1 VNVSETKVNIY
12 NKLKENG
19 FPITITHG
27 SSDYNPVTD
36 TTGTSIVY
44 ETFAIQT
51 NFQDNG
57 IEGVQ
62 LSDFK
67 LLVPAID
74 NSGENILI
82 SPSDVVTR
90 ADGTQIDVYAIRKTA
105 PTGIPIMFTLFC
117 RE

>member
-1 VNVSETKVNIY
+1 MDVPGTKINIY

-19 FPITITHG
+19 FPITIAHS

-36 TTGTSIVY
+36 TSGTSVIY

-67 LLVPAID
+67 LLVPTID
-74 NSGENILI
+74 NSKEDILI
-82 SPSDVVTR
+82 SPSDVITR

-105 PTGIPIMFTLFC
+105 PTGEPIMFTLFC

>member
-1 VNVSETKVNIY
+1 VNVSETKINIY

-19 FPITITHG
+19 FPITITHS

-36 TTGTSIVY
+36 TSGTSVIY

-67 LLVPAID
+67 LLVPTID
-74 NSGENILI
+74 NSGGNISI
-82 SPSDVVTR
+82 VPSDVIAR

-105 PTGIPIMFTLFC
+105 PTGEPIMFTLFC